1 MLRHDGVEGLGNV
14 QYLAEAVLGADDLLL
29 ESFFVQKRFLIQIH
43 RKAELILKQTAMLLN
58 GLTAIL
64 VLQVNVAAQTADQ
77 EEQNEGEPV
86 GGLVEQSQG
95 VGAGFNS

>member
-1 MLRHDGVEGLGNV
+1 MRHDGIEGLGNV

-29 ESFFVQKRFLIQIH
+29 EGFFVLKRFLVQIH
-43 RKAELILKQTAMLLN
+43 RKAEFILKQTALRLN
-58 GLTAIL
+58 GLTTIL
-64 VLQVNVAAQTADQ
+64 VLEVNVAAQTADQ

-86 GGLVEQSQG
+86 GGLIEQGQG